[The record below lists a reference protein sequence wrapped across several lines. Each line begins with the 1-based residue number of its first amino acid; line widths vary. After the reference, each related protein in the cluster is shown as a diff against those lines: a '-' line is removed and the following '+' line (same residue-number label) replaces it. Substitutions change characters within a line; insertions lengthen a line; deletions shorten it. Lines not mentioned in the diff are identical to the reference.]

1 MNQTGTSPTIAADW
15 VAAGVRHE
23 ILMRVLPTL
32 RHDLLGP
39 ISVARME
46 LAVMR
51 RRLERADLAQQ
62 DGLRRVRQL
71 DGHLVDLTRGL
82 RELRRWDPLDTERMP
97 ASAIVRLALMLMEQP
112 LRLAG
117 LEVSVETDCEAEDT
131 ELPLAPLLLGT
142 LALLCHAQDQR
153 ASGQRLCLHLATR
166 PEGEAAVLSVRTEP
180 RPETGSVPPPM
191 PALPDLPAPARAC
204 PRLPRCRG
212 GASPGLIA
220 RPACGARRRTLAAAR
235 RPPCP
240 RRPWVAMIRPHNR
253 GSESSIAVQRPS

>member
-51 RRLERADLAQQ
+51 RRLERADLALQ

-204 PRLPRCRG
+204 LDAEAVRHLASSLGLHAVLDDEPWRLRVGRLVP
-212 GASPGLIA
+212 AAPGL
-220 RPACGARRRTLAAAR
+220 P
-235 RPPCP
+235 
-240 RRPWVAMIRPHNR
+240 
-253 GSESSIAVQRPS
+253 

>member
-1 MNQTGTSPTIAADW
+1 MNRTATSPAIAADW
-15 VAAGVRHE
+15 MAAGVRHE

-51 RRLERADLAQQ
+51 RRLERADLAPQ
-62 DGLRRVRQL
+62 DGLRRVQQL
-71 DGHLVDLTRGL
+71 DAHLVDLTRGL

-97 ASAIVRLALMLMEQP
+97 AGSIVRLALALMEQP

-142 LALLCHAQDQR
+142 LALLCHAQDGL
-153 ASGQRLCLHLATR
+153 SPGQRLRLDLAAG
-166 PEGEAAVLSVRTEP
+166 PEGEAPVLTVRTE
-180 RPETGSVPPPM
+180 RQSETGSAPAVTLM
-191 PALPDLPAPARAC
+191 PGLPDLPVPVRARLDAEAVRHLAASLGLHAVLDDEPWRLRVGDLVPAA
-204 PRLPRCRG
+204 
-212 GASPGLIA
+212 PGL
-220 RPACGARRRTLAAAR
+220 P
-235 RPPCP
+235 
-240 RRPWVAMIRPHNR
+240 
-253 GSESSIAVQRPS
+253 